1 MELSNK
7 KLAQDPDPHREGIS
21 QEYAENGRG

>member
-7 KLAQDPDPHREGIS
+7 KLAQDLDPYRERIS
-21 QEYAENGRG
+21 QEYAENERG